1 MFCPRYCYFLGLI
14 GLVWLSMKLEV
25 DAREA
30 YASYPNLVVLVI
42 SVSGEG
48 VANVMTCCWAVQFG

>member
-1 MFCPRYCYFLGLI
+1 
-14 GLVWLSMKLEV
+14 MKLEV